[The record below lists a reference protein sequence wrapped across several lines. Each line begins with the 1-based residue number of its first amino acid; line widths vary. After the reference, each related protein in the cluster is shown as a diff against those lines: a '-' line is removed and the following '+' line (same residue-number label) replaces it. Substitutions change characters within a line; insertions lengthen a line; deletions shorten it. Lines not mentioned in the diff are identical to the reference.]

1 MFLFDYNYRNW
12 DEKEEE
18 LADTIPKKSADLPL
32 VEEKHVTT
40 PPMSQL
46 EGDREEVK
54 EGITIKLL
62 TLNKLLSRLPIL
74 LAQIKAKNNLYK

>member
-1 MFLFDYNYRNW
+1 MFLFDYNHRNW
-12 DEKEEE
+12 YEKEEE

-32 VEEKHVTT
+32 VEEKHVNT

-54 EGITIKLL
+54 
-62 TLNKLLSRLPIL
+62 
-74 LAQIKAKNNLYK
+74 

>member
-12 DEKEEE
+12 YEKEEE

-46 EGDREEVK
+46 EDNIRQLVLAHESK
-54 EGITIKLL
+54 RRNNNKTINSEQTTK
-62 TLNKLLSRLPIL
+62 
-74 LAQIKAKNNLYK
+74 